1 MNILLH
7 LFLFFTFCFT
17 FSYSQEFTSEAIIHD
32 GETRE
37 YLLYITSSYSENYLS
52 PIMFNFHGGNGTSQ
66 EQIEISDMR
75 NLADANNFIIVY
87 PQAIADP
94 TDDGSLNWIF
104 KGDSDHDDIYFIDA
118 IISELSSQC
127 SIDIERIYACGY
139 SLGGEFVYELLC
151 RLNDKI
157 AAGVAVARTMGQ
169 YQYENCN
176 PEHPTAIM
184 TILGTEDYE
193 SNYNGVIY
201 NGITYYISADD
212 THQYWAYYN
221 NTEDEPIEIE
231 LPDNNINDGST
242 VTKRIWEN
250 GDSCVSVVE
259 YRINGGE
266 HDWPGSFGNMDIN
279 SDDEI
284 WDFVSNYSINGL
296 IEDCNLSVN
305 NNENHNEFS
314 YYPNPIDNY
323 LNINNHSNYKSI
335 VIFDMNSKFIY
346 ESDLIIGNN
355 VFDISD
361 LQSGIYSIMIG
372 PKTFKILKK

>member
-1 MNILLH
+1 MNILVH
-7 LFLFFTFCFT
+7 LFFIFCFT

-37 YLLYITSSYSENYLS
+37 YQLYIPSSYSENYLS
-52 PIMFNFHGGNGTSQ
+52 PLMFNFHGGNGTSQ

-75 NLADANNFIIVY
+75 NLADTNNFIIVY

-118 IISELSSQC
+118 IISELSSQY

-361 LQSGIYSIMIG
+361 LQSGIYSVLIG

>member
-7 LFLFFTFCFT
+7 LFLFFTFCFS
-17 FSYSQEFTSEAIIHD
+17 FSYSQEFTSETIIHD

-37 YLLYITSSYSENYLS
+37 YQLYIPSSYSENYLS
-52 PIMFNFHGGNGTSQ
+52 PLMFNFHGGNGTSQ

-118 IISELSSQC
+118 IISELSSQY
-127 SIDIERIYACGY
+127 SIDIDRIYACGY

-361 LQSGIYSIMIG
+361 FQSGIYSIMIG